1 MRKDRAM
8 KKMAAVALAASM
20 VFTMAESV
28 SASAYKT
35 VNGVTEGDYEVS
47 TDDIGSASFNV
58 EGNHVEMTNFAFDAD
73 EALLVEAEINEE
85 DLVYTH
91 VYVHDEEYNIMQN
104 IADGHYPEVFTED
117 NAAVALNTIY
127 KTVFGA
133 TDEPVTNEILS
144 IDTGVI
150 IAQLYLTDGQ
160 MFMFAKE
167 GTDQYEV
174 VAVTT
179 EEYGSQDIINAAFDS
194 LAGEA
199 DAEETA
205 EE

>member
-35 VNGVTEGDYEVS
+35 VNGVTEGDYQVS

-117 NAAVALNTIY
+117 NAAEALNTIY

>member
-117 NAAVALNTIY
+117 NAAEALNTIY

>member
-1 MRKDRAM
+1 M
-8 KKMAAVALAASM
+8 
-20 VFTMAESV
+20 
-28 SASAYKT
+28 
-35 VNGVTEGDYEVS
+35 
-47 TDDIGSASFNV
+47 
-58 EGNHVEMTNFAFDAD
+58 EMTNFAFDAD

-117 NAAVALNTIY
+117 NAAEALNTIY